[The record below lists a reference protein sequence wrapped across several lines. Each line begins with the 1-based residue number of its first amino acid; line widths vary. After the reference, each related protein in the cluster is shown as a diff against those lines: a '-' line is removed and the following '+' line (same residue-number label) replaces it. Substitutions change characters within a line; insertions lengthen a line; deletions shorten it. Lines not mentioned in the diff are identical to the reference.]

1 MLLLRNPTLLK
12 LFIAQALYWSCAMIG
27 ITLTALVGLQL
38 APSNTLAT
46 LPLALLVLGNLL
58 ATQPLSLFMQRH
70 GRRPGLMLGA
80 SAGVAGGLFSALGV
94 WQADFLLFCFGALPI
109 GIYQA
114 SAMYYRFAA
123 LEAVNDAHKGRA
135 TAWVIGGGVCAA
147 LLAPALTLWSRNLL
161 STPFVG
167 AYLLVAMLSVV
178 ALLLL
183 ASLREGSIPAPANG
197 GWQVMRQLLKRGPVR
212 AAMATTAIGH
222 GLMYLVMNAT
232 PLAMSFCGLSLEAS
246 TQVIQW
252 HMLGMFLPAFI
263 AGPLV
268 DRLGSRRVALLGITL
283 LSLSAG
289 IALSGQT
296 LGHFLASSGLLGI
309 GWNLLLVAGT
319 TLLGSGHSPAERG
332 QAQGLMELGNGT
344 MAALASFASGAL
356 ISGVGWNPLNL
367 LMLPLLALAFL
378 ALHSTPRRIAV
389 QV

>member
-1 MLLLRNPTLLK
+1 
-12 LFIAQALYWSCAMIG
+12 MIG

-38 APSNTLAT
+38 APSNILAT

-147 LLAPALTLWSRNLL
+147 LLAPTLTLWSRNLL

-183 ASLREGSIPAPANG
+183 ASLREGSIPAPASG

-232 PLAMSFCGLSLEAS
+232 PLGMSFCGLSLEAS

-252 HMLGMFLPAFI
+252 HMLGMFLPTFI

-378 ALHSTPRRIAV
+378 ALHSRPRRIAV
-389 QV
+389 QA